1 MWRLSPR
8 PGWAGAGRGHPGGGP
23 ETLVMW
29 VHCRNQEIEVGII
42 NLGIDLTLIFTAY
55 GVVMITCKLHVS
67 IFFHELCIL
76 SAR

>member
-1 MWRLSPR
+1 
-8 PGWAGAGRGHPGGGP
+8 
-23 ETLVMW
+23 MW

-76 SAR
+76 PAR